1 MDLHTLKVAE
11 GSIHS
16 GKKVGRGLGSG
27 MGKTSCRGQKGAG
40 ARSGAQLLL
49 DLKVAAS
56 HYTDV
61 YQKEV
66 SKTLTV
72 KNMQLLML
80 ALLKFSKTE
89 QQLMNQSY

>member
-27 MGKTSCRGQKGAG
+27 M
-40 ARSGAQLLL
+40 ARPLVEAKKVLAQDPVAQLLL

>member
-40 ARSGAQLLL
+40 ARSGGAIAPGFEGGGVPLYRRLP
-49 DLKVAAS
+49 
-56 HYTDV
+56 
-61 YQKEV
+61 KEV

-80 ALLKFSKTE
+80 ALLKFSKME